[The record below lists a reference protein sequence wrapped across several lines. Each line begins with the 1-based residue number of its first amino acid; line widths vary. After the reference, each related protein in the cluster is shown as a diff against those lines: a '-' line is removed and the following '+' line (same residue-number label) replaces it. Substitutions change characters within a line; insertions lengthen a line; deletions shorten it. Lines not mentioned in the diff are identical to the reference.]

1 MKWKDLP
8 IGTRI
13 GALSALLSLLLI
25 LMGALSWRAMSTDR
39 AQLDNLIHQA
49 ETSQQA
55 VDKARSAQVAFKIQV
70 QEWKNTLLRG
80 GDPTAFAKYRDGF
93 LKEGKVTQQHLTE
106 LLELVDAAGGSRNDV
121 TEALQVHQQLMEKYL
136 AALAKYDPATPDQSA
151 HVVDAAVKGIDR
163 APTAKMDA
171 IVATLQKSMTSHMA
185 EAHEDASSR
194 INRAL
199 GMMVALVVV
208 ALCVAAV
215 ASVVVMRGI
224 TTPLHEAVQVATRVA
239 DGRLDADFKHVSD
252 DETGQVMTALQR
264 MNTNLSQV
272 VTQVRQAADMVVHAS
287 SEIASGNQDLSNR
300 TEIQSSNLQQT
311 ASTIDEL
318 TSGVRNNAEN
328 ANQANTL
335 AIKACEVAE
344 QGGQS
349 VQDVVHTMNEIHES
363 SKKIVDIIS
372 VIDSI
377 AFQTNILA
385 LNAAVEAARAGEQ
398 GRGFAVVASEVR
410 ALAQRSAN
418 AAREIKEL
426 ITNSVDRVERG
437 SSLVG
442 EAGSTISAA
451 VTAVKQVRDVI
462 SEISVAV
469 RDQAEGIAQ
478 ISESIGVIDST
489 TQQNAAL
496 VEQAAAAA
504 SALKQQAEDL
514 VRSVAFF
521 SMTSSTRT

>member
-1 MKWKDLP
+1 MKWTNLP

-13 GALSALLSLLLI
+13 GALSALLSLLL
-25 LMGALSWRAMSTDR
+25 LLVGLLSWHGLSSDR
-39 AQLDNLIHQA
+39 EQLNELIHQA

-80 GDPTAFAKYRDGF
+80 GDPAAFAKYRDGF
-93 LKEGKVTQQHLTE
+93 LKEGKVTQTHLTA
-106 LLELVDAAGGSRNDV
+106 LLALVESAGGSRSDV
-121 TEALQVHQQLMEKYL
+121 TEALQVHQQLMDKYM
-136 AALAKYDPATPDQSA
+136 AALAKYDPRAADQSA
-151 HVVDAAVKGIDR
+151 HLVDAAVKGIDR
-163 APTAKMDA
+163 PPTAKLDA
-171 IVATLQKSMTSHMA
+171 IVANLQKSMTARLAQTHD
-185 EAHEDASSR
+185 EAVSRFHRILSILAGLIGTALFVAVVAS
-194 INRAL
+194 
-199 GMMVALVVV
+199 LVV
-208 ALCVAAV
+208 
-215 ASVVVMRGI
+215 MKGI
-224 TTPLHEAVQVATRVA
+224 TQPLHQAVLVATRVA
-239 DGRLDADFKHVSD
+239 DGHLDTSVGQTSG

-311 ASTIDEL
+311 ASTIEEL
-318 TSGVRNNAEN
+318 SSGVRNNAES
-328 ANQANTL
+328 ADQANRL

-344 QGGQS
+344 QGGHS
-349 VQDVVHTMNEIHES
+349 VQDVVHTMNEIHDS
-363 SKKIVDIIS
+363 SKKIVDIIA
-372 VIDSI
+372 VIDGI

-426 ITNSVDRVERG
+426 ITASVDRVERG

-442 EAGSTISAA
+442 EAGTTISAA
-451 VTAVKQVRDVI
+451 VDAVKQVRDVI
-462 SEISVAV
+462 AEISVAV
-469 RDQAEGIAQ
+469 REQAEGIAQ
-478 ISESIGVIDST
+478 ISESVSVIDNT

-504 SALKQQAEDL
+504 GALKQQAEDL

-521 SMTSSTRT
+521 SVASSSRA